1 MIGIKVP
8 LLGEAISDEPLF
20 KLAKKEE
27 DFLQRDEE
35 TAELSSFI
43 ISSLKHIVHQYDPH
57 ATIILFGS
65 RARGDYHEESDWD
78 FLILTSIQES
88 DFLKEKMRKEILYKI
103 EFKTHQYIATILH
116 NKDVWQQDY
125 QVTNLFKSIAEEG
138 IVV

>member
-1 MIGIKVP
+1 MIDIKVTQVR
-8 LLGEAISDEPLF
+8 EAIGKESLWE
-20 KLAKKEE
+20 KKEE
-27 DFLQRDEE
+27 DFIQRDEE

-78 FLILTSIQES
+78 FLILTHIQES
-88 DFLKEKMRKEILYKI
+88 DFLKEKIRKEILYEI
-103 EFKTHQYIATILH
+103 EFKTDQHISTIFH
-116 NKDVWQQDY
+116 NKEVWQKDH